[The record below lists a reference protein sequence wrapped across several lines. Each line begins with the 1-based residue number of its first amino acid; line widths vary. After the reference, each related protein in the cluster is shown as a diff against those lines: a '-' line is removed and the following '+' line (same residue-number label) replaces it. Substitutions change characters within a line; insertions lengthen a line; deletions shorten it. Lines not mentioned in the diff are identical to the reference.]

1 VARLLIISAFIV
13 LFQSTSALR
22 AQSLRGLV
30 LDSTSGNPVRGATVM
45 VYEGRRVLADVKPDS
60 AGVFDIALA
69 PSGDMVLHVTALGF
83 DDFTIRL
90 QRRMHPLTVRLHPAP
105 LTVEGVSVTAQRRD
119 PYLNLSGFYQRQ
131 RREIGTFIDREQI
144 DKTNPR
150 RITDLFR
157 SVAGARI
164 VPRGANFEVVSR
176 RFSSGRGMCLPMVY
190 LDGGPVGRGGL
201 DDMVLPEDLLGV
213 EAYLSSSRVPA
224 QYSGSNAACG
234 VILLW
239 TRMK

>member
-1 VARLLIISAFIV
+1 VARLLIISALIV
-13 LFQSTSALR
+13 SFQSTSALH
-22 AQSLRGLV
+22 AQSLRGIV
-30 LDSTSGNPVRGATVM
+30 LDSASGNPLRAATIM

-69 PSGDMVLHVTALGF
+69 PSDEMVLHVTALGF
-83 DDFTIRL
+83 DAFTMRL
-90 QRRMHPLTVRLHPAP
+90 QRRMNPLTVRLQPAP
-105 LTVEGVSVTAQRRD
+105 LSVEGVSVTAQRRD
-119 PYLNLSGFYQRQ
+119 PYLNLTGFYQRQ

-144 DKTNPR
+144 DKTQPR
-150 RITDLFR
+150 RISDLFR

-164 VPRGANFEVVSR
+164 VPRGGSFEVVSR

-190 LDGGPVGRGGL
+190 LDGAPVGRGGL

-213 EAYLSSSRVPA
+213 EAYMSSSRVPA